1 MTTWVKELRLHT
13 SNVHQQVV
21 TDIHCLK
28 LLEIMNDTELL
39 NIINT
44 YQNYVNNF
52 INISKEDLN
61 KIKEQL

>member
-1 MTTWVKELRLHT
+1 M
-13 SNVHQQVV
+13 VV
-21 TDIHCLK
+21 TDTQCLK
-28 LLEIMNDTELL
+28 PLEIMNDTELL

-44 YQNYVNNF
+44 YQNYVNDF

>member
-1 MTTWVKELRLHT
+1 
-13 SNVHQQVV
+13 
-21 TDIHCLK
+21 
-28 LLEIMNDTELL
+28 MNDTKLL

-44 YQNYVNNF
+44 YQNYVNHF

>member
-1 MTTWVKELRLHT
+1 
-13 SNVHQQVV
+13 
-21 TDIHCLK
+21 
-28 LLEIMNDTELL
+28 MNDTELL

-44 YQNYVNNF
+44 YQNHVNHF